1 MHHQVLSFVYE
12 LSEDGTDVPKHAA
25 VVKDRTFRYVCVLR
39 IDSFFIDERPAKRTE
54 WLTSK
59 QAANEWSI
67 CVYVFCLSEMKLWDQ
82 R

>member
-54 WLTSK
+54 
-59 QAANEWSI
+59 
-67 CVYVFCLSEMKLWDQ
+67 
-82 R
+82 